1 MSVEYKKKIG
11 VYICWCGG
19 NISDFVDVK
28 AVASA
33 AERHSN
39 VIIGKEFMFMC
50 SEAGQQMIE
59 NDIKDLNLDGVVVAS
74 CSPKLH
80 ELTFMNTISRAG
92 LNSYE
97 FYHVNIREDVSWPH
111 SDDPEGATKKAI
123 RAVNSGI
130 EYVKRTEPLS
140 KIKVM
145 TTKRVL
151 IIGGG
156 IAGMRAA
163 IDLAKMNIEVIIV
176 EKNEFGGFVRQV
188 YATYPAGEKGIN
200 ITEKLNQKIHHL
212 KDKIKIFS
220 NSEVSEVS
228 GYIGNFNI
236 QVTSNKRI
244 LLETMVGAIIVATGF
259 NSYEPKEGEY
269 GYKENDNIITLSEFM
284 ELLQQNEYKTEL
296 VFKDKKIGNIGFI
309 YCVGSRQKNM
319 DEDILVNA
327 YCSRYCCNATIYAAL
342 MAQKKF
348 PNIQTYHF
356 YDDIRS
362 YGKQEQNYLDLRK
375 NGAIF
380 LKFDQ
385 ENKPDITFSNDK
397 IKISLKDILTAGEN
411 IAVPVDLLVLVTG
424 MEARENTKIEEMIK
438 IPKGLDK
445 FYKESHPKLDPVQVA
460 GRIGVLIAGTCQA
473 PRDIAETLISSSAT
487 AAKAASIVLKG
498 ELMLEPAVAFVNP
511 HLCNLSKMCIPECP
525 TDAIEIKENKAWVN
539 EALCVGCGICTAVC
553 PTEAIQIKTLTT
565 HQIRDMIKALVGN

>member
-19 NISDFVDVK
+19 NISDFIDVK

-33 AERHSN
+33 TERHPN

-50 SEAGQQMIE
+50 SETGQQMIE

-188 YATYPAGEKGIN
+188 YATYPDGEKGIN

-212 KDKIKIFS
+212 NDKIKIFS

-269 GYKENDNIITLSEFM
+269 GYKENDNIITLPEFM
-284 ELLQQNEYKTEL
+284 ELLQQNEYKNEL

-319 DEDILVNA
+319 DEDILVNS

-342 MAQKKF
+342 MTQKKF

-385 ENKPDITFSNDK
+385 ENKPDITLSNDK

-511 HLCNLSKMCIPECP
+511 QLCNLNKMCIPECP
-525 TDAIEIKENKAWVN
+525 TNAIEIKENKAWVN